1 MTTQNDIA
9 AQFPH
14 IIRVATE
21 IWYDNG
27 MLQNGITVAMRTD
40 ELLTWMSKM
49 DVAYLSNMQDKLA
62 ALEEYDLMELCCGVG
77 LPDTDPTLDKFL
89 NDIFNGDFG
98 EFDKRLLESGKIHRS
113 REAAKMHLAAIIAI
127 NTQGD

>member
-1 MTTQNDIA
+1 MLFVVNFCYHI
-9 AQFPH
+9 PH

-62 ALEEYDLMELCCGVG
+62 ALEEDDLMELCCGGG

-89 NDIFNGDFG
+89 NDIFNGDFD
-98 EFDKRLLESGKIHRS
+98 EDC
-113 REAAKMHLAAIIAI
+113 
-127 NTQGD
+127 

>member
-1 MTTQNDIA
+1 MADNTKTRLMRKLREQFPDVPFDEATKLEREEYVPCSAWRSVSGTVVFSQVSMSEAMTTQNDIA

-40 ELLTWMSKM
+40 ELLTWMSNGVVKTGQRV
-49 DVAYLSNMQDKLA
+49 VAIMRCSHSA
-62 ALEEYDLMELCCGVG
+62 PCGIV
-77 LPDTDPTLDKFL
+77 
-89 NDIFNGDFG
+89 
-98 EFDKRLLESGKIHRS
+98 
-113 REAAKMHLAAIIAI
+113 
-127 NTQGD
+127 